1 MIVDDKLQAL
11 EAKFEGLAA
20 EMSDPSV
27 MTDMKKYQAISKA
40 YSDMGPIIEAARQ
53 RRKIVVGLAQART
66 MLAEASGD
74 AEMKALAKEEIDT
87 LEQELVAVDQ
97 RITLLLLPKD
107 PNDQKNV
114 ILEVRAGTGGDE
126 ASLFAAELLRM
137 YLRYAE
143 HRGWKA
149 SIVSQSDS
157 GAGGI
162 KEAIVSV
169 EGRGAFSRLK
179 HESGVHRVQRVPE
192 TEAAG
197 RIHTSAASVA
207 VMPEV
212 EEVEIDIPDKD
223 LRLDTFCASGA
234 GGQSVNTT
242 YSAVR
247 IVHLPT
253 GITVQSQDERSQ
265 QKNRISA
272 MKVLR
277 ARVKEAADRERN
289 DAIAADRK
297 AMVGS
302 GDRSEKI
309 RTYNYPQSRVTDH
322 RVPITV
328 HRIHEILNGD
338 LDEIVDPVIAHF
350 EAERLR
356 DAS

>member
-1 MIVDDKLQAL
+1 MIVDDKLLAL
-11 EAKFEGLAA
+11 EAKHEGMAA
-20 EMSDPSV
+20 ELADPSIMSD
-27 MTDMKKYQAISKA
+27 MKRYQALSKA
-40 YSDMGPIIEAARQ
+40 YSDMGPIIEASQ
-53 RRKIVVGLAQART
+53 RRRKLATGLAQARA
-66 MLAEASGD
+66 MLAEAGAD
-74 AEMKALAKEEIDT
+74 AEMRELAKEEVGS
-87 LEQELVAVDQ
+87 LEEQLAEIEA
-97 RITLLLLPKD
+97 RITFLLLPKD
-107 PNDQKNV
+107 PNDEKNV

-137 YLRYAE
+137 YLRYSE
-143 HRGWKA
+143 QRGWKA
-149 SIVSQSDS
+149 SVVSQSES

-162 KEAIVSV
+162 KEAIVSI

-179 HESGVHRVQRVPE
+179 HESGIHRVQRVPE
-192 TEAAG
+192 TEASG

-207 VMPEV
+207 VLPEV
-212 EEVEIDIPDKD
+212 EEVEIDIPEKD
-223 LRLDTFCASGA
+223 LRIDTFCSSGA

-247 IVHLPT
+247 IVHIPT
-253 GITVQSQDERSQ
+253 GVTVQSQDERSQ

-277 ARVKEAADRERN
+277 ARLMEAAVREQH
-289 DAIAADRK
+289 DSIAADRK

-309 RTYNYPQSRVTDH
+309 RTYNFPQSRVTDH

-328 HRIHEILNGD
+328 HRIHEVLNGD
-338 LDEIVDPVIAHF
+338 LDEIVAPVIAHF

>member
-1 MIVDDKLQAL
+1 MIVEDKLRAL
-11 EAKFEGLAA
+11 EAKFEGLAV
-20 EMSDPSV
+20 EMSDPAILG
-27 MTDMKKYQAISKA
+27 DQKRYQAASKA
-40 YSDMGPIIEAARQ
+40 YSDMQPLIEAAQ
-53 RRKIVVGLAQART
+53 RRRKLATALEQARV
-66 MLAEASGD
+66 MLTEASGD
-74 AEMKALAKEEIDT
+74 AEMKALAREEIT
-87 LEQELVAVDQ
+87 SLEAEIGEIDA
-97 RITLLLLPKD
+97 RITMLLLPKD
-107 PNDQKNV
+107 PNDEKNV

-126 ASLFAAELLRM
+126 ASLFAAEILRM

-143 HRGWKA
+143 RRGWKTSVISSSA
-149 SIVSQSDS
+149 S
-157 GAGGI
+157 GAGGM
-162 KEAIVSV
+162 KEAIVSI

-192 TEAAG
+192 TEASG

-207 VMPEV
+207 VLPEV
-212 EEVEIDIPDKD
+212 EEVEIVIPEKD
-223 LRLDTFCASGA
+223 LRLDLFCASGA

-277 ARVKEAADRERN
+277 ARVKEAADREAH
-289 DAIAADRK
+289 DIVAAERK

-309 RTYNYPQSRVTDH
+309 RTYNYPQGRVTDH
-322 RVPITV
+322 RVPVTV
-328 HRIHEILNGD
+328 HRIHEILEGD
-338 LDEIVDPVIAHF
+338 LDEIIAPVLSHF

-356 DAS
+356 AAS